1 MATQTPDAA
10 KATMIANLP
19 ERTGKSLPEWLAL
32 LGATSLEKHG
42 EILKLLKGEHGV
54 THGFANLI
62 AHEFRNRRAG
72 DEPPDLVGAQYK
84 GAKAGL
90 KPIYDAIVAQ
100 CESFGSDVELAPKKN
115 YVSLR
120 SRKQFALIQPS
131 TKTRVDVGINL
142 KDAPA
147 SDRLEA
153 SGSFNA
159 MVSHRV
165 RLESVSDVDEELGR
179 WLKAAYEQSRG
190 SAT

>member
-1 MATQTPDAA
+1 MSKQSPDAA

-19 ERTGKSLPEWLAL
+19 EKTGKSLDAWLKAL
-32 LGATSLEKHG
+32 TGLKLEKHG
-42 EILKLLKGEHGV
+42 EIVKHLKSEHGV

-62 AHEFRNRRAG
+62 AHECRNRDSEDSPA
-72 DEPPDLVGAQYK
+72 DLVAAQYA

-90 KPIYDAIVAQ
+90 LPIYDALISTVSA
-100 CESFGSDVELAPKKN
+100 FGKDVEIAPKKT

-120 SRKQFALIQPS
+120 RNKQFALIQPS

-142 KDAPA
+142 KGTDPT
-147 SDRLEA
+147 DRLEP

-165 RLESVSDVDEELGR
+165 RLADANEVNAELRR
-179 WLKAAYEQSRG
+179 WLKAAYTQ
-190 SAT
+190 A